1 MDREQPDLRGVLR
14 CADDV
19 TITRLPFG
27 GAVLIN
33 GRTLALLECA
43 EPDAAVL
50 AALLTAPARGSELND
65 QMAAARRASGSRGGC
80 AVLEDTASRLV
91 AGGWLVSAANGGI
104 AR

>member
-1 MDREQPDLRGVLR
+1 MAEEAMMQEAEDLRG
-14 CADDV
+14 AFAAAPGI

-43 EPDAAVL
+43 EPDAELL
-50 AALLTAPARGSELND
+50 AALVAAPANGQERADEIAAPLE
-65 QMAAARRASGSRGGC
+65 AAA
-80 AVLEDTASRLV
+80 TQLV
-91 AGGWLVSAANGGI
+91 REGWLVRATTEGD

>member
-1 MDREQPDLRGVLR
+1 MDREPPDLRGALR

-27 GAVLIN
+27 GVVLIN

-50 AALLTAPARGSELND
+50 AALLTAPARGNGCND
-65 QMAAARRASGSRGGC
+65 EMA
-80 AVLEDTASRLV
+80 AVLERTASRLV
-91 AGGWLVSAANGGI
+91 AGGWLVPAPNGGVG
-104 AR
+104 A

>member
-1 MDREQPDLRGVLR
+1 MDREHSDLRGALR

-43 EPDAAVL
+43 EPDDAVL
-50 AALLTAPARGSELND
+50 AALLTATAQGNELAD
-65 QMAAARRASGSRGGC
+65 HMA
-80 AVLEDTASRLV
+80 AVLEATASRLV
-91 AGGWLVSAANGGI
+91 ADGWLVPAPNGGV

>member
-1 MDREQPDLRGVLR
+1 MMQPTPHDLRGALR

-27 GAVLIN
+27 GAVLVN

-50 AALLTAPARGSELND
+50 GALLTALERRNGVDD
-65 QMAAARRASGSRGGC
+65 QMAAA
-80 AVLEDTASRLV
+80 LERTASRLV
-91 AGGWLVSAANGGI
+91 DAGWLVPAPTGGDG
-104 AR
+104 R

>member
-1 MDREQPDLRGVLR
+1 MQPAQTDLRGALR
-14 CADDV
+14 CAEDV

-50 AALLTAPARGSELND
+50 AALLTAPAHGDGLDD
-65 QMAAARRASGSRGGC
+65 QMAA
-80 AVLEDTASRLV
+80 VLERTASRLL
-91 AGGWLVSAANGGI
+91 AGGWLVAAPDGG
-104 AR
+104 AGR

>member
-1 MDREQPDLRGVLR
+1 MMHRTQPDPLGALR
-14 CADDV
+14 CAEDV

-50 AALLTAPARGSELND
+50 AALLTAPA
-65 QMAAARRASGSRGGC
+65 QRRAVGDRMA
-80 AVLEDTASRLV
+80 AVLERTAAHLV
-91 AGGWLVSAANGGI
+91 RDGWLVPARNGGDG
-104 AR
+104 R